1 MIGKTLLHILGTI
14 RLEWDVVEQAWSVP
28 DADELLR
35 ATEKSQENS
44 ESFSLI

>member
-14 RLEWDVVEQAWSVP
+14 RLERDVVEQAWSVP
-28 DADELLR
+28 DTDELFR